1 MTTAKAKATEA
12 PADGGAKTDGGAKAA
27 GKAPEPKRASRT
39 RPATGSGDAEP
50 AASGTAPAAL
60 DRMRLTAD
68 RILVRTPQDG
78 ERRSKT
84 GLLIP
89 ATASSGHKRCIWS
102 DVVLVGPDTRGV
114 RAGDL
119 VLFVPQTGLEVE
131 VGGDTY
137 LLLRERD
144 VQAVAS
150 ERVDRHAGQY
160 L

>member
-1 MTTAKAKATEA
+1 
-12 PADGGAKTDGGAKAA
+12 
-27 GKAPEPKRASRT
+27 
-39 RPATGSGDAEP
+39 
-50 AASGTAPAAL
+50 
-60 DRMRLTAD
+60 MRLTAD
-68 RILVRTPQDG
+68 RILVRTPRTASAG
-78 ERRSKT
+78 RRRACS
-84 GLLIP
+84 IP
-89 ATASSGHKRCIWS
+89 ATAASGHKRCIWS

-131 VGGDTY
+131 VGGDTF

>member
-1 MTTAKAKATEA
+1 MTRSTAK
-12 PADGGAKTDGGAKAA
+12 PADGAPAAAA
-27 GKAPEPKRASRT
+27 GSDGRRSSRT
-39 RPATGSGDAEP
+39 RATSTPAVSPQAGA
-50 AASGTAPAAL
+50 TAPRPGTAAL

-68 RILVRTPQDG
+68 RILVRTPEDG

-89 ATASSGHKRCIWS
+89 ATAAPGHKRCIWS
-102 DVVLVGPDTRGV
+102 DVVLVGPDARGV

-131 VGGDTY
+131 VEGDTY

-144 VQAVAS
+144 IQAVAS

>member
-1 MTTAKAKATEA
+1 MTPAKAKPKDPQEA
-12 PADGGAKTDGGAKAA
+12 KVDGAANVGTAAEPRKSSRARSGA
-27 GKAPEPKRASRT
+27 
-39 RPATGSGDAEP
+39 GSGPAEP
-50 AASGTAPAAL
+50 VASAAAPAAL
-60 DRMRLTAD
+60 DGMRLTAD

-89 ATASSGHKRCIWS
+89 ATAASGHKRCIWS

-131 VGGDTY
+131 VGGDTF

>member
-1 MTTAKAKATEA
+1 MTPAKAK
-12 PADGGAKTDGGAKAA
+12 PKGAQEQT
-27 GKAPEPKRASRT
+27 S
-39 RPATGSGDAEP
+39 SGDANGRTSAEP
-50 AASGTAPAAL
+50 RKTSRARASTGSAPAESAASAAAPASL
-60 DRMRLTAD
+60 DGMRLTAD

-131 VGGDTY
+131 VGGDTF